1 MFLPTCRKNS
11 VVFLGGTAVGYL
23 YNYKATDAGATKEQT
38 MERENEEANER
49 HNQKMEGYKREME
62 RLKRESAIYDRI
74 DQLQKT
80 ESMVLWE
87 LFWAQIKLH
96 ILEVKVMVLELE
108 VKELA
113 AAARKANAAA
123 DKE

>member
-1 MFLPTCRKNS
+1 
-11 VVFLGGTAVGYL
+11 
-23 YNYKATDAGATKEQT
+23 
-38 MERENEEANER
+38 
-49 HNQKMEGYKREME
+49 MEGYKRDME
-62 RLKRESAIYDRI
+62 RLKRDRAIYDRI

-87 LFWAQIKLH
+87 LFWAQIKLR
-96 ILEVKVMVLELE
+96 ILEVKVLILELE

-113 AAARKANAAA
+113 AAARKAKGAE